1 MEALLSW
8 MKWLYLFSTAQ
19 KRLSLEQTLVDGF
32 PISYGLLMFLISIRL
47 EFLFSLFCSFIH
59 KLLFAQDKRIQKTTG
74 SRSLD
79 NKQSF
84 PLMLRLDHYEGDDS
98 VVCLSD
104 TATSTTPFYT
114 ANIWVFTNMSGM
126 LLVTG
131 DSLIIDCNP
140 VFSQLALGYTREQLI
155 GKV

>member
-1 MEALLSW
+1 
-8 MKWLYLFSTAQ
+8 
-19 KRLSLEQTLVDGF
+19 
-32 PISYGLLMFLISIRL
+32 
-47 EFLFSLFCSFIH
+47 
-59 KLLFAQDKRIQKTTG
+59 
-74 SRSLD
+74 
-79 NKQSF
+79 
-84 PLMLRLDHYEGDDS
+84 MLRLDHYEGDDS

-131 DSLIIDCNP
+131 ESLIIDCNP

-155 GKV
+155 GKVCWLSSFKCFNLKKKYSLFRYSATFLRILKNLDMVDNKFFILKLS